1 MECPQQAFP
10 ELAGRRLFL
19 LKYSDID
26 PRDVETIRR
35 ELGQALRYTNSH
47 FFWLLLV
54 LLSLFTSTIT
64 DKANIST
71 QAWSITQGADGKYKF
86 YPEQTGAD
94 KIRQCLQFPILRSR
108 NPTVFAN
115 QVPRPSLASQ

>member
-26 PRDVETIRR
+26 PRNVETMRR
-35 ELGQALRYTNSH
+35 ELGQALKYTNTH
-47 FFWLLLV
+47 FFWFLLA
-54 LLSLFTSTIT
+54 LLPLFSLTNTN
-64 DKANIST
+64 KPKIST

-86 YPEQTGAD
+86 HPEQTGAYQ
-94 KIRQCLQFPILRSR
+94 IRECL
-108 NPTVFAN
+108 
-115 QVPRPSLASQ
+115 